1 MDVNCINVRW
11 SEETVDG
18 ISQWL
23 SMLPR
28 ATHSVGGVAQGTRV
42 ASPGE
47 HLLTGGDHNL
57 THIKVAWW
65 FKGSR

>member
-28 ATHSVGGVAQGTRV
+28 ATHPVGGVAQGTRV

-47 HLLTGGDHNL
+47 HLLTGG
-57 THIKVAWW
+57 TTI
-65 FKGSR
+65 